1 LAQAKDQVLT
11 GELLA
16 RLTTDKKPDPEREM
30 LVLAA
35 LEGQETLDAYLDGSV
50 APKRPEATAETGTNA
65 SAATTAQLPRE
76 PPGAYLKSITV
87 EGFRG
92 IGPKKTLE
100 LPPGPSL
107 TLVVGRNGSG
117 KSSFAEALEL
127 LLTGDTY
134 RWKKPRA
141 AVWREGW
148 RNLHHPKAALE
159 AEFYVEGD
167 KPTKVVSQWKDEA
180 KLEDAEIFA
189 QALGKKQTSIHD
201 LGWTPALKTY
211 QPILSYNELGSML
224 DQGPSKLFDALS
236 AILGLDDL
244 TEAQETL
251 ANARRARDTAREE
264 AGETLDQLLARLREI
279 DDERARTLV
288 PTMANK
294 KDWNLSAVEAVLDQA
309 GAGATQESDLQI
321 LRQLASL
328 HVPTKDATTAV
339 VRDLRDADARQRATA
354 GTLAE
359 KSRDLAA
366 ILDRTLAF
374 HKDHGDGDCPV
385 CGKKGAL
392 DASWH
397 QHHAQE
403 AERLRDTAREAQA
416 AHDAAE
422 SARKKAMA
430 LMAPAPETLAK
441 ARAVGLDATAA
452 LAAAETWRA
461 GLQQGAEL
469 EALARHIE
477 EAASPLEA
485 AITALRDKAAAE
497 LQRKEDRWKPIAQE
511 LHAWLPAAR
520 RAQKG
525 AAAIKP
531 LKSAEQW
538 LKDAASEIR
547 NARFAPIRDQAQLIW
562 AKLRLQSNVALKDIQ
577 LTGTATKRQVDL
589 KVTVD
594 EVEGV
599 ALGVMSQG
607 ELNALALSLFIPR
620 ATLPSSPFR
629 FVVIDDPVQSM
640 DPARVDGLARVLA
653 DTAKTRQVVVFTHDD
668 RLPEAVRRLPIRATV
683 IEVTR
688 REASVVDLRAAHDPV
703 TRYIDDALALALTD
717 SLPPEAAR
725 RVVPGLCR
733 AALEAACMESVRRR
747 RLAKGQRHADVETA
761 LLDAQ
766 KLTSFAALALFD
778 DAGRGSEV
786 MSRINKDGGR
796 SAGDTFKACNDG
808 VHGELDGVLID
819 FVKGAQK
826 LADWMRKLP

>member
-1 LAQAKDQVLT
+1 MTQVRDHVLA

-16 RLTTDKKPDPEREM
+16 RLSHDPHPDPERDM

-35 LEGQETLDAYLDGSV
+35 LEGQEALARYIDDA
-50 APKRPEATAETGTNA
+50 APPAKPKPTPDPEPDPTK
-65 SAATTAQLPRE
+65 E

-92 IGPKKTLE
+92 VGPRKTLD
-100 LPPGPSL
+100 LPPGPGL

-167 KPTKVVSQWKDEA
+167 KPTKVVSQWKDDGALEA
-180 KLEDAEIFA
+180 AETFA
-189 QALGKKQTSIHD
+189 QAHGKKQTSLRE

-236 AILGLDDL
+236 AILGLDEL
-244 TEAQETL
+244 TAAQDALAEARKT
-251 ANARRARDTAREE
+251 RDIAHKA
-264 AGETLDQLLARLREI
+264 AGETRAALLARLRDI

-288 PTMANK
+288 PAMESK
-294 KDWNLSAVEAVLDQA
+294 KDWSLSAVEAVLDQA
-309 GAGATQESDLQI
+309 GAGAPQESDLQV
-321 LRQLASL
+321 LRQVASL
-328 HVPTKDATTAV
+328 HVSSGDAITAV
-339 VRDLRDADARQRATA
+339 VQALRDADRSQRATA
-354 GTLAE
+354 GTLAA
-359 KSRDLAA
+359 KSRDLAGL
-366 ILDRTLAF
+366 LDRTLAF
-374 HKDHGDGDCPV
+374 HQAHGDGDCPV
-385 CGKKGAL
+385 CGKKDAL
-392 DASWH
+392 DAAWH

-422 SARKKAMA
+422 SARKTAMA
-430 LMAPAPETLAK
+430 LPAPAPETLAK
-441 ARAVGLDATAA
+441 ANAVGLDATAA
-452 LAAAETWRA
+452 TTANGTWRA
-461 GLQQGAEL
+461 GLQPGDEL

-477 EAASPLEA
+477 EAAPPLEA
-485 AITALRDKAAAE
+485 AIAALREKAAAE
-497 LQRKEDRWKPIAQE
+497 LQRREDRWKPLAQE
-511 LHAWLPAAR
+511 LHAWLPTAQ
-520 RAQKG
+520 RALKG

-531 LKSAEQW
+531 LKNAEQW
-538 LKDAASEIR
+538 LKDATAEIR
-547 NARFAPIRDQAQLIW
+547 NARFAPLRDQAQLIW
-562 AKLRLQSNVALKDIQ
+562 AKLRLQSNVALEDIQ

-620 ATLPSSPFR
+620 ATLPQSPFR

-668 RLPEAVRRLPIRATV
+668 RLPEAVRRLGVPASVT
-683 IEVTR
+683 EVTR
-688 REASVVDLRAAHDPV
+688 REASVVDLREAHDPV
-703 TRYIDDALALALTD
+703 ARYIEDAMALALTD
-717 SLPPEAAR
+717 SLPREAAR

-733 AALEAACMESVRRR
+733 DALEAACMEAVRRR
-747 RLAKGQRHADVETA
+747 RLGKGQRHADVEAA

-766 KLTSFAALALFD
+766 KLSSFASLALFD
-778 DAGRGSEV
+778 DPGRGSEV
-786 MSRINKDGGR
+786 MTRIHKDGGPTAR
-796 SAGDTFKACNDG
+796 DTFKACNDG
-808 VHGELDGVLID
+808 VHGEFTGVLVD
-819 FVKGAQK
+819 FVHGAKK
-826 LADWMRKLP
+826 LAGWMRKLP